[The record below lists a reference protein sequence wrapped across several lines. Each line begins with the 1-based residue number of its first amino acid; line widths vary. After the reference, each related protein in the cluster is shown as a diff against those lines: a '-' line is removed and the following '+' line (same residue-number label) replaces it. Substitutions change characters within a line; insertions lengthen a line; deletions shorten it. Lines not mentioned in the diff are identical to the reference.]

1 VRYLQGIKAL
11 FEDIDLKTEV
21 FEGLDELSPKEGI
34 LATAGLAGMTYR
46 WTLVRNYLCGCV

>member
-21 FEGLDELSPKEGI
+21 FEGLDEPSPKEGI
-34 LATAGLAGMTYR
+34 LPTAASAGMTYR
-46 WTLVRNYLCGCV
+46 